1 MVRIRLMDGERVVGD
16 TEELSINA
24 GDFRKKLEKER
35 DAGINAGAI
44 TSGVAVIAAGVI
56 VSGRNKRLCKRRA
69 SYFF

>member
-1 MVRIRLMDGERVVGD
+1 MARIRLMDGERVVGD

-56 VSGRNKRLCKRRA
+56 GMVWD
-69 SYFF
+69 YFKYKKNR